1 MTMEDDRYQAIKA
14 YRNEGFVDSS
24 DGRALRILAEFMEPQ
39 TRLDK
44 FKIQDTIV
52 FMGSARILS
61 QEKAEIAIEES
72 QKTGKGKKKAK
83 KDLKL
88 SRYYEET
95 RQLAFK
101 MTEWS
106 KSLQGD
112 DRRFVVCTG
121 GGPGIMEA
129 ANRGASEAK
138 GVNVGFNISL
148 PMEQHENPYITRHL
162 TFEFHYFFMRKFWFA
177 YLAKAI
183 VVAPGGF
190 GTLEELFELLTLI
203 QTRVIRKHLPIV
215 LYGTEYWDKVFD
227 LEALADFGTIDRKD
241 LKLFFRTDSVDEA
254 FDYLTKELL
263 EHSMPIP
270 GARR

>member
-1 MTMEDDRYQAIKA
+1 MDEDRYQAIKA
-14 YRNEGFVDSS
+14 YRNEGFINSR
-24 DGRALRILAEFMEPQ
+24 DGRALRILAEFQEPE
-39 TRLDK
+39 TRLEK

-52 FMGSARILS
+52 FMGSARIPS
-61 QEKAEIAIEES
+61 REEADIDLKTA
-72 QKTGKGKKKAK
+72 QRTGKGEKKAQK
-83 KDLKL
+83 RFNL
-88 SRYYEET
+88 SKYYEET
-95 RQLAFK
+95 RELAFK

-106 KSLQGD
+106 KSLVGD

-148 PMEQHENPYITRHL
+148 PMEQHENPYITRSL
-162 TFEFHYFFMRKFWFA
+162 SFEFHYFFMRKFWFA

-183 VVAPGGF
+183 VVAPGGL
-190 GTLEELFELLTLI
+190 GTLEELFEILTLI
-203 QTRVIRKHLPIV
+203 QTKVIRKHLPVV
-215 LYGTEYWDKVFD
+215 LYGTDYWDKVFD
-227 LEALADFGTIDRKD
+227 LEALAEFGTIDRED
-241 LKLFFRTDSVDEA
+241 LKLFYRTNSVDDA
-254 FDYLTKELL
+254 YSYLTTELL